1 MRAPLSGR
9 SGVGSAGPGSGGAEA
24 HRAAKTGQAT
34 HAADADLLAGRAF
47 HPGASGNELQGPLA
61 GVLLAPDRFG
71 RAAGL
76 RPGRQRPGGQGGQG
90 EGQGSSPEPLAAS
103 GAGTALDCGALAAWG
118 IQGGAGGHGSRGTGN
133 VEVCAQ
139 VVSMSFSGHRARHR
153 FGQHWLINAAVLD
166 RIVAAAALQPHD
178 RVLEVG
184 PGRGALTERLLASNL
199 AALEAIELD
208 RDLVAGLKQRFGP
221 DPRFQLTA
229 GDALRAPI
237 ERQGPRACNK
247 VVANIPY
254 NITGPLLQR
263 LLGSLEA
270 PLTPPFEL
278 LVLLVQREVGERIR
292 AQPGTSA
299 YGALS
304 VRMQLLGHC
313 QLVCPVPPSCF
324 KPPPKVDSEVLL
336 IEPFAAGSRL
346 AAAGAEVLD
355 PLLRRCFASRRKMLR
370 NTLAGLLPPEQLRC
384 VAGAV
389 GVDLAARPQDLS
401 PSRWL
406 ALAAGLNPAIP
417 AAAFAL
423 PADG

>member
-1 MRAPLSGR
+1 MA
-9 SGVGSAGPGSGGAEA
+9 AG
-24 HRAAKTGQAT
+24 GQAMWKSVRRWFMT
-34 HAADADLLAGRAF
+34 
-47 HPGASGNELQGPLA
+47 
-61 GVLLAPDRFG
+61 
-71 RAAGL
+71 
-76 RPGRQRPGGQGGQG
+76 
-90 EGQGSSPEPLAAS
+90 
-103 GAGTALDCGALAAWG
+103 
-118 IQGGAGGHGSRGTGN
+118 
-133 VEVCAQ
+133 
-139 VVSMSFSGHRARHR
+139 FSGHRARHR
-153 FGQHWLINAAVLD
+153 FGQHWLVDAAVLD
-166 RIVAAAALQPHD
+166 QIVAAAGLQPHD

-221 DPRFQLTA
+221 DPRFQLIE
-229 GDALRAPI
+229 GDALRVPI
-237 ERQGPRACNK
+237 ERQGPRACTK

-263 LLGSLEA
+263 LVGSLEA
-270 PLTPPFEL
+270 PLTPPFER

-299 YGALS
+299 YAALS

-313 QLVCPVPPSCF
+313 RLVCPVPPRCF

-336 IEPFAAGSRL
+336 IEPLAAGSRL
-346 AAAGAEVLD
+346 SAAGAGVLD

-370 NTLAGLLPPEQLRC
+370 NTLAGLLPAEQLQG
-384 VAGAV
+384 VAGAA

-417 AAAFAL
+417 AAAFA
-423 PADG
+423 PPTDG